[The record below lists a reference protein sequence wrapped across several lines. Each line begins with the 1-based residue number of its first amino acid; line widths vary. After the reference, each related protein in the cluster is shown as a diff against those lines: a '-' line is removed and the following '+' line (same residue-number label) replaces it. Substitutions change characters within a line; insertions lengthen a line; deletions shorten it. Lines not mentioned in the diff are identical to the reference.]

1 MYKVTVALLATLAV
15 AAALHIPNVRTG
27 ATNNVHISGQDV
39 AQRQKVVLQLLRNVG
54 QKNMYPELV
63 ALGQN
68 WNPEQIADRYAN
80 QYVVK
85 NFVNMWKQGTL
96 PRGEIFHVY
105 NDSQLKEVV
114 ALFDIFYF
122 AKDFDTF
129 IKTAAWARDNVNEAQ
144 FAYAFSVA
152 VVHRDDCAGL
162 VLPPLYEV
170 APQLYLNSGDIME
183 FMSAKM
189 QGHTNYVKM
198 TNWTAGNEII
208 NPEQLLGYFTEDV
221 GVNAYHA
228 YAHLYMPFWLN
239 CEKYGITTCQIR
251 GEAFYYYYQQI
262 LARYNLQ
269 RMANYLPELED
280 FDWEETI
287 KTGYNPDL
295 LYPNGAKFP
304 VRSAEQQISSIK
316 SYTIEDLKNIEKRIK
331 DAIDSGFVLGK
342 DGNKIPITQ
351 YVKGINILGNI
362 IEGNQD
368 SINSRYYGSYQT
380 MIRNL
385 FALIMDPT
393 FEHGVAPGVIGHY
406 ETALRDPAFYILQ
419 KYINNLFA
427 QYKDNLPAYKPDD
440 LYFNGVTVQD
450 IAVDKLVT
458 YFDLFD
464 IDVSNAVDVAS
475 IDELDKL
482 NYVAKA
488 MRLNHQP
495 FTYKIKVSSDK
506 KTSAVV
512 RVFLGPSTALTHSN
526 FYGEQASDVYYGHDT
541 ADLDRLR
548 NYFVELDR
556 FPVELKNGDNLIKR
570 NSREFTTTVGDNVS
584 FKSLLKSA
592 ESGNTVLS
600 SVDRQCGFPDRL
612 VLPMGHKA
620 GVPYALFVMVTPYG
634 ADEHDHADYYHSEKV
649 NYQTGVKDLY
659 SCNGLVTVIDNR
671 PLGFPF
677 DRQIE
682 NFGRFYMPNMYFKD
696 VVIFHKDSTN
706 DNTNV
711 LIKKNVNDFDNVL
724 SQQTAHKYIP
734 SHRIMDED
742 IVREDDDVRAY
753 L

>member
-1 MYKVTVALLATLAV
+1 MHKVAVALLATLAV

-27 ATNNVHISGQDV
+27 ASDNAHISGQEV
-39 AQRQKVVLQLLRNVG
+39 AQKQKLVLQLLRNVG

-63 ALGQN
+63 TLGQS
-68 WNPEQIADRYAN
+68 WNPEQIIDRYAN
-80 QYVVK
+80 QYAVK
-85 NFVNMWKQGTL
+85 NFVSMWKQGTL

-114 ALFDIFYF
+114 ALFDLFYF
-122 AKDFDTF
+122 AKDFETF
-129 IKTAAWARDNVNEAQ
+129 IKTAAWARDNVNESQ

-170 APQLYLNSGDIME
+170 APQLYLNSGDIMD
-183 FMSAKM
+183 FVSAKM
-189 QGHTNYVKM
+189 QGQVNYVKM

-221 GVNAYHA
+221 GLNAYHA
-228 YAHLYMPFWLN
+228 YAHLYMPFWMN
-239 CEKYGITTCQIR
+239 CEKYGINTCQMR

-295 LYPNGAKFP
+295 LYPNGAQFP
-304 VRSAEQQISSIK
+304 SRPDQQEISSIK
-316 SYTIEDLKNIEKRIK
+316 SYAIEDLKAIEMRIK
-331 DAIDSGFVLGK
+331 NAIDSGFVLGK
-342 DGNKIPITQ
+342 DGNQIPITQ

-362 IEGNQD
+362 IEGNKD
-368 SINSRYYGSYQT
+368 SVNSRYYGSYQT
-380 MIRNL
+380 MMRSL
-385 FALIMDPT
+385 FALIMDPDM
-393 FEHGVAPGVIGHY
+393 EHGVAPGVIGHY

-419 KYINNLFA
+419 KYVLGLFN
-427 QYKDNLPAYKPDD
+427 QYQDNLPAYKSDD
-440 LYFNGVTVQD
+440 LYFNGVAVQD
-450 IAVDKLVT
+450 VAVDQLVT

-464 IDVSNAVDVAS
+464 IDVTNAVDVAS
-475 IDELDKL
+475 IDEADKI
-482 NYVAKA
+482 NYVAKD
-488 MRLNHQP
+488 MRLNHKP
-495 FTYKIKVSSDK
+495 FTYKIKISSDK

-512 RVFLGPSTALTHSN
+512 RVFLGPSTELTHSN
-526 FYGEQASDVYYGHDT
+526 FYGEQASDVFYGHPT
-541 ADLDRLR
+541 ADLERLR

-556 FPVELKNGDNLIKR
+556 FPVTLKNGDNLIQR
-570 NSREFTTTVGDNVS
+570 NSREFTTTTGDHPS
-584 FKSLLKSA
+584 FNALLKSA

-600 SVDRQCGFPDRL
+600 TVDRECGFPDRL

-634 ADEHDHADYYHSEKV
+634 ADEHDH
-649 NYQTGVKDLY
+649 VKDIY
-659 SCNGLVTVIDNR
+659 SCNGLMTVLDNR

-677 DRQIE
+677 DRKIE
-682 NFGRFYMPNMYFKD
+682 NFATFFTPNMYFKD
-696 VVIFHKDSTN
+696 VLIFHKDSSS
-706 DNTNV
+706 DNSNILV
-711 LIKKNVNDFDNVL
+711 KKNVNDFDNVAVNA
-724 SQQTAHKYIP
+724 AHKYIP
-734 SHRIMDED
+734 SHRLMDEE

>member
-27 ATNNVHISGQDV
+27 ATDNAHITGPEV
-39 AQRQKVVLQLLRNVG
+39 AQKQKLVLQLLRNVG
-54 QKNMYPELV
+54 QKNMYAELA
-63 ALGQN
+63 ALGQS
-68 WNPEQIADRYAN
+68 WNPKQNIDRYAN
-80 QYVVK
+80 QYAVK
-85 NFVNMWKQGTL
+85 NFVSMWKQGTL

-114 ALFDIFYF
+114 ALFDMLYF
-122 AKDFDTF
+122 AKDFETF
-129 IKTAAWARDNVNEAQ
+129 IKTAAWARDNVNEGQ

-170 APQLYLNSGDIME
+170 APQLYLHSGDIME

-189 QGHTNYVKM
+189 QGQVNYVKM
-198 TNWTAGNEII
+198 TNWTAGNEIT

-221 GVNAYHA
+221 GLNAYHA

-239 CEKYGITTCQIR
+239 CEKYGITTCQMR

-295 LYPNGAKFP
+295 LYPNGAQFP
-304 VRSAEQQISSIK
+304 NRPAQQDISSIK
-316 SYTIEDLKNIEKRIK
+316 SYSIEDLKAIEMRIK

-368 SINSRYYGSYQT
+368 SVNSRYYGSYQT
-380 MIRNL
+380 MLRSL
-385 FALIMDPT
+385 FALIMDPAM
-393 FEHGVAPGVIGHY
+393 EHGVAPGVIGHY
-406 ETALRDPAFYILQ
+406 QTALRDPAFYILQ
-419 KYINNLFA
+419 KHVLSLFG
-427 QYKDNLPAYKPDD
+427 QYQDNLPAYKPDD
-440 LYFNGVTVQD
+440 LFFHGVAVKD
-450 IAVDKLVT
+450 VAVDQLVT

-464 IDVSNAVDVAS
+464 IDVTNAVDVAS
-475 IDELDKL
+475 IDEADKI

-488 MRLNHQP
+488 MRLNHKP
-495 FTYKIKVSSDK
+495 FTYKIKISSDK

-512 RVFLGPSTALTHSN
+512 RVFLGPSTELTHSN
-526 FYGEQASDVYYGHDT
+526 FYGEQASDVYYGHPT
-541 ADLDRLR
+541 ADLERLR

-556 FPVELKNGDNLIKR
+556 FPVDLNNGDNLIQR
-570 NSREFTTTVGDNVS
+570 NSREFTSTTGDHTS
-584 FKSLLKSA
+584 FNALLKSA

-600 SVDRQCGFPDRL
+600 TVDRECGFPDRL

-634 ADEHDHADYYHSEKV
+634 ADEHDH
-649 NYQTGVKDLY
+649 VKDIY
-659 SCNGLVTVIDNR
+659 SCNGLMTAIDNR

-682 NFGRFYMPNMYFKD
+682 NFAKFYTPNMYFKD
-696 VVIFHKDSTN
+696 VLIFHKDSSSAN
-706 DNTNV
+706 SNIY
-711 LIKKNVNDFDNVL
+711 IKKDVNGFDNGADAT
-724 SQQTAHKYIP
+724 QKYVP
-734 SHRIMDED
+734 NRLMDED
-742 IVREDDDVRAY
+742 IVREDAEVSAFH